1 MVLSSFQLSRM
12 KRLSHRLWIGLSISA
27 ALLLGSFPAIAAQ
40 RVVLKYKILQESVS
54 VQDLTT
60 FAQTGEASR
69 DLQTYLKQS
78 RQNPES
84 VRQTLTKPV
93 KINFLLLDRA
103 LNSPVGDVVLNRLGE
118 AIQTPKGGAERQA
131 LRSAIVLSARSNNDF
146 SILEVLQNYPTE
158 EVVLDGDRA
167 EAAYRELNQFAERLQ
182 NSLGNLLKRL

>member
-1 MVLSSFQLSRM
+1 M
-12 KRLSHRLWIGLSISA
+12 KRLSRRLWVGLSVSA
-27 ALLLGSFPAIAAQ
+27 AILLGSFPAIAAQ

-60 FAQTGEASR
+60 FAETGQATP

-78 RQNPES
+78 RQDPET

-103 LNSPVGDVVLNRLGE
+103 LNSPVGDVVLDRLGE

-131 LRSAIVLSARSNNDF
+131 LRSALILSARSNNDF
-146 SILEVLQNYPTE
+146 SILEVVQNYPTE

-167 EAAYRELNQFAERLQ
+167 ETAYRELNQFAKRIQ
-182 NSLGNLLKRL
+182 NSLGNFLNRF